1 MKRAAR
7 GIWLTG
13 AALLAVYPIGAL
25 ALWAAGYKMEM
36 RFPQFYLGA
45 AAFLLVLGAVLTRM
59 ESQTRL
65 CKAAAIFS
73 VVAGI
78 LVGLFVGL
86 TTLLSNFGHTEVLK
100 TLVSPSETFEAR
112 VIDVDQGAL
121 GGNTLVDVRDC
132 RFSLDMGFCVIRR
145 RDRRVYTGPWGEG
158 EKMKIAWRGDETLIV
173 GGHAYQLDEI

>member
-13 AALLAVYPIGAL
+13 ATLLVVYPLGWL
-25 ALWAAGYKMEM
+25 ALWVAGFDLEM
-36 RFPQFYLGA
+36 RFPQIHLGA

-73 VVAGI
+73 AVAGV

-86 TTLLSNFGHTEVLK
+86 TTLFSDFGHTEVLK
-100 TLVSPSETFEAR
+100 TLASPSETFEAR

-158 EKMKIAWRGDETLIV
+158 EKLEIAWRGDETLIV

>member
-86 TTLLSNFGHTEVLK
+86 TTLFSNFGHTEVLK
-100 TLVSPSETFEAR
+100 TLVSPSETFAGFR
-112 VIDVDQGAL
+112 WIWDSVSFADGIAAFIPGRGAK
-121 GGNTLVDVRDC
+121 GR
-132 RFSLDMGFCVIRR
+132 
-145 RDRRVYTGPWGEG
+145 
-158 EKMKIAWRGDETLIV
+158 K
-173 GGHAYQLDEI
+173 

>member
-121 GGNTLVDVRDC
+121 GGNTLVD
-132 RFSLDMGFCVIRR
+132 MGFCVIRR
-145 RDRRVYTGPWGEG
+145 RDRRV
-158 EKMKIAWRGDETLIV
+158 
-173 GGHAYQLDEI
+173 

>member
-78 LVGLFVGL
+78 LVRAVCRPDD
-86 TTLLSNFGHTEVLK
+86 V
-100 TLVSPSETFEAR
+100 VFEFRPYGSFENAC
-112 VIDVDQGAL
+112 VA
-121 GGNTLVDVRDC
+121 VRN
-132 RFSLDMGFCVIRR
+132 V
-145 RDRRVYTGPWGEG
+145 
-158 EKMKIAWRGDETLIV
+158 
-173 GGHAYQLDEI
+173 

>member
-13 AALLAVYPIGAL
+13 AALLAIYPIGAL
-25 ALWAAGYKMEM
+25 ALRAAGYEMEM

-73 VVAGI
+73 VVAGM

-86 TTLLSNFGHTEVLK
+86 TTLFSNFGHTEVLK
-100 TLVSPSETFEAR
+100 TLASPSKTFEAR

-132 RFSLDMGFCVIRR
+132 RFSLDVGFCVIRR
-145 RDRRVYTGPWGEG
+145 RDRRVYNGPWGEG
-158 EKMKIAWRGDETLIV
+158 KKMKIVWCGDETLIV

>member
-13 AALLAVYPIGAL
+13 ATLLAVYPLGWL
-25 ALWAAGYKMEM
+25 ALWVAGFDLEM
-36 RFPQFYLGA
+36 RFPQIHLGA

-73 VVAGI
+73 AVAGV

-86 TTLLSNFGHTEVLK
+86 TMLFSDFGHTEVLK
-100 TLVSPSETFEAR
+100 TLASPSETFEAR

-158 EKMKIAWRGDETLIV
+158 EKLEIAWRGDETLIV
-173 GGHAYQLDEI
+173 GGRAYQLDEI

>member
-65 CKAAAIFS
+65 CKAAAILCRCGDTGRAVCRPDD
-73 VVAGI
+73 VV
-78 LVGLFVGL
+78 
-86 TTLLSNFGHTEVLK
+86 
-100 TLVSPSETFEAR
+100 FEFWSYGSFENAC
-112 VIDVDQGAL
+112 VA
-121 GGNTLVDVRDC
+121 VRN
-132 RFSLDMGFCVIRR
+132 V
-145 RDRRVYTGPWGEG
+145 
-158 EKMKIAWRGDETLIV
+158 
-173 GGHAYQLDEI
+173 